1 MRFQP
6 CRSASRGWTIG
17 FGHPRRRL
25 VATTIRFSKSS
36 ATHANRR
43 SACTRGA
50 TSGRCPWAYEAS
62 TPRDWRSPS
71 PSSQRCRHLGSLGI
85 DGLAGRGPNNLIHED
100 HLFRHLVSRQRSP
113 HQSRQL
119 ALRGFSP
126 KRSLNDGHDTFPPT
140 LIGDTD
146 NHHVVNG
153 SGLAQDPLDLLWI
166 DLLASSVDAQVAS
179 PEQGDGAVARNRSHV
194 SGERPSASLPLYEC
208 RGRFRRVL
216 VVGQRDTTGASN
228 STDDPRTWSHGP
240 VCLLIQYDRPL
251 GSEL

>member
-1 MRFQP
+1 MRFHP

-36 ATHANRR
+36 ATHAKRR
-43 SACTRGA
+43 SVCTRGA

-62 TPRDWRSPS
+62 TPRDERSPS
-71 PSSQRCRHLGSLGI
+71 PSSQRCRHLGSPAI
-85 DGLAGRGPNNLIHED
+85 VGLAGRGPNNLIHED

-113 HQSRQL
+113 HQSHQL

-126 KRSLNDGHDTFPPT
+126 RRSLNDGHDTFPPT
-140 LIGDTD
+140 LVGNTD

-153 SGLAQDPLDLLWI
+153 RGLAQDALDLLRI

-179 PEQGDGAVARNRSHV
+179 PEQGDGAVARNRANIP
-194 SGERPSASLPLYEC
+194 GERPPTSVPLYEC
-208 RGRFRRVL
+208 LGRSRWVL
-216 VVGQRDTTGASN
+216 VIGQRDTPGASN
-228 STDDPRTWSHGP
+228 STDDPRTWDHGP
-240 VCLLIQYDRPL
+240 GGLLVEP
-251 GSEL
+251 